1 MSAQAKQMLGSLL
14 VAVLIVVVTMLIV
27 KAKFGTTSAADREAR
42 EDRQEERIDAQEER
56 REQQEEQREQP

>member
-14 VAVLIVVVTMLIV
+14 VAALIVVVAILV
-27 KAKFGTTSAADREAR
+27 VNAKFGTTSAADREAR
-42 EDRQEERIDAQEER
+42 QDRQEQRIDAQEER